1 MPEPRLP
8 PGLGADA
15 ARKIGAPR
23 RLNTP
28 RTETVAMR
36 VAGPKAGPSVGEPPL
51 NPSTIMSVTTRLAFT
66 VHSAAEGPE
75 RLATPSLS
83 QFEKRLSIRVDTQPG
98 LG

>member
-28 RTETVAMR
+28 RTETVAMC
-36 VAGPKAGPSVGEPPL
+36 VAGPKVGEPPL
-51 NPSTIMSVTTRLAFT
+51 NPSTIMPVTTRLAFT

-83 QFEKRLSIRVDTQPG
+83 QFEKRLSIHVDTQPG